1 MYDFII
7 IGAGASGMVAAISLA
22 QSGKRVCLIEYQ
34 SRGGKKIL
42 ASGNGHCNIANVNV
56 SSKHYKANN
65 TELLRNLLNSC
76 SPQKIVEF
84 FDDLGLE
91 IVAKADGK
99 MYPKSN
105 QASSVLALLE
115 ARVKKLKIDTFYN
128 AKDLKI
134 KKGFSITFNSN
145 SIKSKNLIIATGS
158 EAAPQLGSTNFGLE
172 VAKSFGHSI
181 IKPLPALVPLTSKDS
196 ICKVLNG
203 LKLDV
208 NARLLINNQEKTS
221 INGDILFRD
230 YGVSGLAILDISLEA
245 IRHID
250 NKQDVKISIDFFKE
264 LNKKELLDYL
274 KSKINKQRA
283 LSVNLWL
290 GGFLHTKLA
299 NFLAKE
305 LNLEHLSEDRLNT
318 KLLKE
323 LTNKLKNYTISI
335 DGIREFKYA
344 EVALG
349 GVNSQEINPKTFES
363 KKQKGLFFIGEV
375 LDVVGNRGGYNF
387 YFAWCSGM
395 KVGLF

>member
-1 MYDFII
+1 MYDFVI

-91 IVAKADGK
+91 IVTKADGK

-208 NARLLINNQEKTS
+208 NARLFINNQEKTS